1 MGRKDTM
8 VQVPARASERF
19 LNPHDTSD
27 DLEMVLERSRLAGVK
42 SMIITGGSLF
52 ESKEALQ
59 LAKTYGSLCA
69 RNPTQAV
76 TDRLYHRVLCDY
88 RVSSNTVWPV

>member
-1 MGRKDTM
+1 MGRKGTM
-8 VQVPARASERF
+8 VQVLTRTSERF
-19 LNPHDTSD
+19 LDPHDALD

-59 LAKTYGSLCA
+59 LAETYGSLCA
-69 RNPTQAV
+69 
-76 TDRLYHRVLCDY
+76 
-88 RVSSNTVWPV
+88 